1 MFERLITFPM
11 LACFLITF
19 AAQSPVAQD
28 LGIKETVQQADTDL
42 SKDRLDALLRTI
54 EDPAAREQFAERL
67 RTLIAAQDDQVE
79 ATTSVEDIGVGLVAL
94 IGERLN
100 AAAEG
105 LVELSNTI
113 VDLPELTDWLASQSL
128 DGNARA
134 YWFEI
139 IGRIGLLL
147 LLATCAYQV
156 VRWWLR
162 MPLSAVDDARPEDIT
177 THLWLLA
184 KQTLLRFA
192 PIFAFGVVAHG
203 ALPLLSVHPASQTI
217 AASLINASLACMLL
231 LLGAQT
237 LLAPRSPSL
246 RLLSLTD
253 GFARYSYVWLRRF
266 IMIVA
271 FSYVVFHNQLLLQIP
286 GAIYGTIERLIGFIV
301 AVMAI
306 VLVLQNR
313 KPVANWLKGNGA
325 AKGDGQVHA
334 AVATTRYLIAEIWPL
349 FAVFYVISTYL
360 IWALDIPGGF
370 ALLLRGALVT
380 TFLLA
385 IARPLAYGVHRFLG
399 QNVDIGLTYRR
410 RYPAFERRINR
421 YLALLR
427 RFVISLIYFG
437 ITLAL
442 VHVWGIDLFGWIS
455 SLFSDAFW
463 DKTRKIGWMLLI
475 TVLIWELV
483 STLIENYLEAS
494 DKAGNKLERSGR
506 ARTVLPL
513 LRTVLFVVIAIVVAL
528 TSFSTLG
535 VDVTPMLAAAGV
547 VGIAVGFGSQK
558 LVQDVIGGMFIL
570 FQDTIAVGDFIEVA
584 GHEGLVEKL
593 TLRTV
598 HMRDLVGVA
607 HVVPISEVT
616 TIKNYTKGYSCADLT
631 ITAAYKEDID
641 QVLNVISEV
650 GEDLRTGSEFGSDIL
665 QPIEVLGLD
674 EFGDSAVVFK
684 ARIRTKKMRH
694 LPVRRA
700 FNRLLKLRFDELGI
714 EIPFPHQTI
723 FFGEGKSGNTVP
735 AKIEIHGP
743 TTEAIARVDPE
754 EPMPR
759 SAQA

>member
-1 MFERLITFPM
+1 VFGRLITFQL

-19 AAQSPVAQD
+19 VAQSPVAQD
-28 LGIKETVQQADTDL
+28 LGIEETVQQADTEL

-54 EDPAAREQFAERL
+54 EDPVAREQFAERL

-162 MPLSAVDDARPEDIT
+162 MPLSAVDNARPEDIKA
-177 THLWLLA
+177 HLWLLA

-203 ALPLLSVHPASQTI
+203 ALPLLSAHPASQII
-217 AASLINASLACMLL
+217 AASLINASLVCMLL
-231 LLGAQT
+231 LLAAQT
-237 LLAPRSPSL
+237 LLAPRSPNL
-246 RLLSLTD
+246 RLLSLAD

-325 AKGDGQVHA
+325 FKGDGQVHA

-399 QNVDIGLTYRR
+399 QNADIGLAYRH
-410 RYPAFERRINR
+410 RYPAFERRVNR

-427 RFVISLIYFG
+427 RFVVSLIYFG

-463 DKTRKIGWMLLI
+463 DKARKIGWMLLI
-475 TVLIWELV
+475 TVLIWELAN
-483 STLIENYLEAS
+483 TLIENYLEAA

-513 LRTVLFVVIAIVVAL
+513 LRTVLFVIIGIIVVL
-528 TSFSTLG
+528 TSLSTLG

-547 VGIAVGFGSQK
+547 IGIAVGFGSQK
-558 LVQDVIGGMFIL
+558 LVQDVIGGIFIL

-607 HVVPISEVT
+607 HTVPISEVT

-641 QVLNVISEV
+641 QVLDVIREV
-650 GEDLRTGSEFGSDIL
+650 GEDLRTSGELASDIL

-674 EFGDSAVVFK
+674 EFGDSAVVCK
-684 ARIRTKKMRH
+684 ARIRTKKMKH
-694 LPVRRA
+694 LPVKRA

-723 FFGEGKSGNTVP
+723 FFGEEKSGDTVA
-735 AKIEIHGP
+735 AKIQIHTPSKDG
-743 TTEAIARVDPE
+743 IAQLDPE